1 MIEGGFTVGDQKRQR
16 RYRRQCNVVV
26 TGFGTTTPSPSIDYS
41 SAPCILSAY
50 ILATSQKEEG
60 RMSEDDM
67 MNDIQQELLH
77 LSPASAPMS
86 TPSLLDMTLTDE
98 VQDVTT
104 GW

>member
-1 MIEGGFTVGDQKRQR
+1 
-16 RYRRQCNVVV
+16 
-26 TGFGTTTPSPSIDYS
+26 
-41 SAPCILSAY
+41 
-50 ILATSQKEEG
+50 
-60 RMSEDDM
+60 MSEDDM